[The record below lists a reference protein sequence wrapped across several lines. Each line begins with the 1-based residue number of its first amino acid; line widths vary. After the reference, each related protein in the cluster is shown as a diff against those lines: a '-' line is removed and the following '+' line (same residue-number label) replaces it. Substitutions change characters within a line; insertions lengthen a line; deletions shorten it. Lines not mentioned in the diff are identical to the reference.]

1 MPLWLAAR
9 RAASAARPAVQFTLC
24 LPTATAL
31 NRELRRTDVVPHRF
45 LFATLA
51 EARALSPTGWR
62 RRHGYKPTCP
72 GLGVP
77 CPPAAARSPGPSSVL
92 GPVTEPPAA

>member
-1 MPLWLAAR
+1 VAGRTACRERGAAG
-9 RAASAARPAVQFTLC
+9 QFTLC

-45 LFATLA
+45 LLATLA
-51 EARALSPTGWR
+51 EARAPSPTGWR

-72 GLGVP
+72 RAWGAVP
-77 CPPAAARSPGPSSVL
+77 TRGGKIAWAIVRPRSGD
-92 GPVTEPPAA
+92 

>member
-45 LFATLA
+45 LLATLA
-51 EARALSPTGWR
+51 EARAPSPTGWR

-72 GLGVP
+72 RAWGAVP
-77 CPPAAARSPGPSSVL
+77 TRGGKIAWAIVRPRSGD
-92 GPVTEPPAA
+92 